1 MMPVE
6 LDAVSLYVFVFGPG
20 FGESIAIRVPPDR
33 WMVVDSCNVASK
45 AAALHILEAYGGTCD
60 CLMLTHRDQDHY
72 RGFSNLIDWAS
83 WTTIGCNDLSVD
95 DEFYNSVDPEKLL
108 EGGLEQAIA
117 SIKQRWSDN
126 AESEWRTWKSTSRTV
141 GDAKVSVLHPAEDF
155 ARKYTGDD
163 DNELSS
169 AVILTWKD
177 VRLLLGADVPNPYW
191 ATISDENAELNVHQL
206 LKVPHHGS
214 DEALDDG
221 FLVGDHNR
229 LCILTPYNGGKKRK
243 KLPHFEDGRG
253 VQRILQN
260 VDALYL
266 TGLPVAHRLQNEAP
280 SHATR
285 LGIAT
290 EQELTPMTFTL
301 PGGITGTVTAERGD
315 VSCYVIARFAQNGT
329 GEILRCG
336 PGSVRVT
343 EHAAAINTTGT
354 TT

>member
-1 MMPVE
+1 MMPTE
-6 LDAVSLYVFVFGPG
+6 LDADSLYVFVFGPG

-33 WMVVDSCNVASK
+33 WMVIDSCNVAGK
-45 AAALHILEAYGGTCD
+45 AAALHVLEAYGGTCD
-60 CLMLTHRDQDHY
+60 CLMLTHRHKDHY

-83 WTTIGCNDLSVD
+83 WTTIACNDLSVD

-141 GDAKVSVLHPAEDF
+141 GDATVSVLHPSEDF
-155 ARKYTGDD
+155 GHNYTGDD

-169 AVILTWKD
+169 AVVLTWRD
-177 VRLLLGADVPNPYW
+177 VKLLLGADVPNPHW
-191 ATISDENAELNVHQL
+191 ATIAGENAELNVHHL

-221 FLVGDHNR
+221 FLVGDRNR
-229 LCILTPYNGGKKRK
+229 ICILTPYNKGER
-243 KLPHFEDGRG
+243 LPHFEDDRG

-260 VDALYL
+260 MDAIYL
-266 TGLPVAHRLQNEAP
+266 TGLPVKHALQHEAP
-280 SHATR
+280 CHATR
-285 LGIAT
+285 QGIAT
-290 EQELTPMTFTL
+290 QQAPTPIAFTL
-301 PGGITGTVTAERGD
+301 PGGLAGTESPVRLD
-315 VSCYVIARFAQNGT
+315 VSCYIVARFAENGT
-329 GEILRCG
+329 GEILSCG

-343 EHAAAINTTGT
+343 EHAATTDMNRAT
-354 TT
+354 T